1 MAFRLFILFLI
12 VAVIEIYAFQAV
24 KTFTKVKWVQFGYII
39 ISLVAIVFI
48 VYQFTKYDRS
58 VGQTPMFMIT
68 IGLMLL
74 VLIPKLLITSVL
86 LLEDVLRLIVGSK
99 TILLITIRKLPF
111 CQKEDVLLVKLH

>member
-48 VYQFTKYDRS
+48 VLFK
-58 VGQTPMFMIT
+58 I
-68 IGLMLL
+68 
-74 VLIPKLLITSVL
+74 
-86 LLEDVLRLIVGSK
+86 
-99 TILLITIRKLPF
+99 
-111 CQKEDVLLVKLH
+111 